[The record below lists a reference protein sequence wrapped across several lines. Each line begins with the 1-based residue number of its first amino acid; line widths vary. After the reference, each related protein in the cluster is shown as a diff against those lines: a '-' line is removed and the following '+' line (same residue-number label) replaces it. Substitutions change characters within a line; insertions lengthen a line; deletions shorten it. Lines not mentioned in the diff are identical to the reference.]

1 MKIINFYKNLQ
12 DREKKLLSISL
23 LLIITLILFFI
34 FSSVYKN
41 YTRSSLNLEKAK
53 SDYEYVYSKV
63 QRAQSSLDKKVLDIN
78 VIKKLISK
86 NNLDSKINDL
96 QISSVDSSISI
107 TFSSLNYNDAVLISE
122 LIINNSQNKITNIKF
137 QKIENKINT
146 QLSFN

>member
-53 SDYEYVYSKV
+53 SDYEYVFSKV

-86 NNLDSKINDL
+86 NNLDSQINDL
-96 QISSVDSSISI
+96 QISSVDSSNSI

>member
-122 LIINNSQNKITNIKF
+122 LFINNSQNKITNIKF

-146 QLSFN
+146 QLTFN

>member
-78 VIKKLISK
+78 VIKKIISK

-96 QISSVDSSISI
+96 QISSADSSISI

-122 LIINNSQNKITNIKF
+122 LFINNSQKKVTNIKF
-137 QKIENKINT
+137 QKMENKINT
-146 QLSFN
+146 QLTFN

>member
-63 QRAQSSLDKKVLDIN
+63 HRAQSSLDKKVLDIN

-96 QISSVDSSISI
+96 QISSADSSFSI

>member
-78 VIKKLISK
+78 VIKQLISK

-96 QISSVDSSISI
+96 QISSVDSSIFI

>member
-41 YTRSSLNLEKAK
+41 YIRSSLNLEKAK

-63 QRAQSSLDKKVLDIN
+63 HRAQSSLDKKVLDIN

-96 QISSVDSSISI
+96 QISSVDSYISI
-107 TFSSLNYNDAVLISE
+107 TFFSLNYNDAVLISE

-146 QLSFN
+146 QLTFN

>member
-78 VIKKLISK
+78 EIKKLISK

>member
-78 VIKKLISK
+78 VIKRLISK

-96 QISSVDSSISI
+96 QISSADSSISI

-122 LIINNSQNKITNIKF
+122 LFINNSQKKVTNIKF

-146 QLSFN
+146 QLTFN

>member
-41 YTRSSLNLEKAK
+41 FTRSSLNLEKAK

-96 QISSVDSSISI
+96 QISSVDSSISL

>member
-63 QRAQSSLDKKVLDIN
+63 QRAQS
-78 VIKKLISK
+78 
-86 NNLDSKINDL
+86 
-96 QISSVDSSISI
+96 
-107 TFSSLNYNDAVLISE
+107 
-122 LIINNSQNKITNIKF
+122 
-137 QKIENKINT
+137 
-146 QLSFN
+146 

>member
-63 QRAQSSLDKKVLDIN
+63 QRAQSMLDKKVLDIN

>member
-96 QISSVDSSISI
+96 QISSADSSISI

-122 LIINNSQNKITNIKF
+122 LFINNSQKKVTNIKF

-146 QLSFN
+146 QLTFN

>member
-41 YTRSSLNLEKAK
+41 FTRSSLNLEKAK

-86 NNLDSKINDL
+86 NNLDSQINDL
-96 QISSVDSSISI
+96 QISSVDSSISL

>member
-53 SDYEYVYSKV
+53 SDYEYVFSKV

-86 NNLDSKINDL
+86 NNLDGKINDL

-107 TFSSLNYNDAVLISE
+107 TFSSLNYNDALLISE

>member
-63 QRAQSSLDKKVLDIN
+63 HRAQSSLDKKVLDIN

-96 QISSVDSSISI
+96 QISSVDSYISI
-107 TFSSLNYNDAVLISE
+107 TFFSLNYNDAVLISE

-146 QLSFN
+146 QLTFN

>member
-86 NNLDSKINDL
+86 NNLDSEINDL

-107 TFSSLNYNDAVLISE
+107 TFSSLNYNDAVFISE

>member
-96 QISSVDSSISI
+96 QISSVDSSTSI

-122 LIINNSQNKITNIKF
+122 LIRKS
-137 QKIENKINT
+137 
-146 QLSFN
+146 

>member
-12 DREKKLLSISL
+12 DREKKLLFISL

-41 YTRSSLNLEKAK
+41 YTKSSLNLEKAK

>member
-86 NNLDSKINDL
+86 NNLDSEINDL

>member
-41 YTRSSLNLEKAK
+41 YTRSSLNLEKEK

-96 QISSVDSSISI
+96 QISSVDSSTSI

-122 LIINNSQNKITNIKF
+122 LFINNSQNKITNIKF

-146 QLSFN
+146 QLTFN

>member
-96 QISSVDSSISI
+96 QISSVDSYISI
-107 TFSSLNYNDAVLISE
+107 TFFSLNYNDAVLISE

-146 QLSFN
+146 QLTFN

>member
-41 YTRSSLNLEKAK
+41 YTRSSLNLEKEK

-96 QISSVDSSISI
+96 QISSVDSSTSI
-107 TFSSLNYNDAVLISE
+107 TFSSLNYNDAVFISE
-122 LIINNSQNKITNIKF
+122 LFINNSQNKITNIKF

-146 QLSFN
+146 QLTFN

>member
-96 QISSVDSSISI
+96 QISSADSSISI

>member
-41 YTRSSLNLEKAK
+41 FTRSSLNLEKAK

>member
-53 SDYEYVYSKV
+53 SDYEYVFSKV
-63 QRAQSSLDKKVLDIN
+63 QRAQSSLYNKVLDIN

-86 NNLDSKINDL
+86 NNLDSQINDL

>member
-34 FSSVYKN
+34 SSSVYKN

-53 SDYEYVYSKV
+53 SDYEYVFSKV

>member
-23 LLIITLILFFI
+23 ILIITLILFFI

-122 LIINNSQNKITNIKF
+122 LFINNSQNKITNIKF

>member
-63 QRAQSSLDKKVLDIN
+63 QRAQSLLDKKVLDIN

>member
-12 DREKKLLSISL
+12 DREKKLLFISFIL
-23 LLIITLILFFI
+23 IILLILYFM
-34 FSSVYKN
+34 FSGFYKN
-41 YTRSSLNLEKAK
+41 YARSSLNLEKAK

-63 QRAQSSLDKKVLDIN
+63 HRAQSSLDKKVLDIN

-96 QISSVDSSISI
+96 QISSVDSYIYI
-107 TFSSLNYNDAVLISE
+107 TFFSLNYNDAVLISE

-146 QLSFN
+146 QLTFN

>member
-53 SDYEYVYSKV
+53 SDYEYVFSKV

>member
-63 QRAQSSLDKKVLDIN
+63 HRAQSSLDKKVLDIN

-146 QLSFN
+146 QLTFN

>member
-53 SDYEYVYSKV
+53 SDYEYVFSKV
-63 QRAQSSLDKKVLDIN
+63 QRAQSSLDNKVLDIN

-86 NNLDSKINDL
+86 NNLDSQINDL

>member
-41 YTRSSLNLEKAK
+41 YIRSSLNLEKAK

-63 QRAQSSLDKKVLDIN
+63 HRAQNSLDKKVLDIN

-96 QISSVDSSISI
+96 QISSVDSYISI
-107 TFSSLNYNDAVLISE
+107 TFFSLNYNDAVLISE

-146 QLSFN
+146 QLTFN

>member
-53 SDYEYVYSKV
+53 SDYEYVFSKV

-86 NNLDSKINDL
+86 NNLDSQINDL

>member
-53 SDYEYVYSKV
+53 SDYEYVFSKV

-86 NNLDSKINDL
+86 NNLDSQINDL

-146 QLSFN
+146 QLNFN